1 MKDREE
7 EQGRQ
12 LTKAMLLVVT
22 QTLLGDWLERGLKA
36 DAEKK
41 ARGFG
46 SPQDLGDRGQPCP
59 DCPGNTQ
66 G

>member
-1 MKDREE
+1 MNDREE

-36 DAEKK
+36 DAQKFEGLDHPK
-41 ARGFG
+41 
-46 SPQDLGDRGQPCP
+46 
-59 DCPGNTQ
+59 T
-66 G
+66 